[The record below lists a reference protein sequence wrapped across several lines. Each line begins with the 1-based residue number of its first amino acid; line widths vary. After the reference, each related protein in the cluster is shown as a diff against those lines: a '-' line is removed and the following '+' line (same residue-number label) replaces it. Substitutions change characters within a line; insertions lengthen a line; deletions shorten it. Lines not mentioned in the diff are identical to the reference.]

1 MSKYGGQNRDQ
12 IWYAFIAS
20 IHTHLSAADKIC
32 IGIGGDTIGKLAVLD
47 ISENGRQIGEKLF
60 ALLDEQQQRSLA
72 QYVLDWK
79 NKRVDAPVIVVP
91 EQQQSP
97 NVATPPFTEIQVD
110 DLFFCL
116 EERKVLVRRQ
126 EIPLT
131 AREFNAFQLLITHRR
146 QFMTFDMITD
156 NIWGYDYDSVENML
170 CAIHNI
176 MSRIKQKLRIEPD
189 IPDYITSVRGVGY
202 KFNK

>member
-1 MSKYGGQNRDQ
+1 MISLYNP
-12 IWYAFIAS
+12 Y
-20 IHTHLSAADKIC
+20 KIC

-60 ALLDEQQQRSLA
+60 TLLNEQQKRALT

-79 NKRVDAPVIVVP
+79 NKRVVAPVTVVP
-91 EQQQSP
+91 KHQQSP
-97 NVATPPFTEIQVD
+97 PFEAPSFTRIQVD

-116 EERKVLVRRQ
+116 EERKVLVRGQ
-126 EIPLT
+126 EISLT
-131 AREFNAFQLLITHRR
+131 AREFNAFQLLITNRR
-146 QFMTFDMITD
+146 QVMTFEMISEH
-156 NIWGYDYDSVENML
+156 IWGYNYDSVENML
-170 CAIHNI
+170 GAIHNI
-176 MSRIKQKLRIEPD
+176 MSRIKLKLKIAPD

>member
-1 MSKYGGQNRDQ
+1 M
-12 IWYAFIAS
+12 
-20 IHTHLSAADKIC
+20 SAADKIC

-146 QFMTFDMITD
+146 QVMTFEMITD
-156 NIWGYDYDSVENML
+156 HIWGYDYDSVENML